1 MTEPNL
7 PKDPEP
13 EQRSFQFETSGVHAG
28 LNRSENG
35 VQDAPIYAST
45 SFVFDNSA
53 HGAAIFGMTAD
64 AFCYSRIAN
73 PTVDV
78 FETRM
83 AALENGA
90 AALAAASGQA
100 ALFMTITALAQAG
113 DNIVIAS
120 HACDVSK
127 TIFKNRLPPFGITV
141 RFVESGDVDCIRQA
155 IDGNTKGVF
164 VESISSTDLLVSDI
178 STLAVVAHN
187 AGVPLIVDNT
197 AGAGGF
203 LLRPL
208 DHGADIIVE
217 SAAEWLGISGSN
229 AAGVIIDS
237 GKFDWVKNQAR
248 FPQFFEQAPGF
259 HGLRLWEKFGNLV
272 FISFARIAVLR
283 DMGPCLNPFE
293 AFQLLAGLETLSVR
307 LERISSNA
315 AKLATWL
322 ESDNRVE
329 EVRYPGLQTNPSYNL
344 SKKYCPRGYGGLLS
358 IKLKSAKDLV
368 WTKSKVVSFGASI
381 GGSKTIIVKREQPHE
396 DQRQA
401 GSIYVSIGLENI
413 DDIISDFKEVLESV

>member
-1 MTEPNL
+1 MAEQNL

-13 EQRSFQFETSGVHAG
+13 EQSSFHFETSGVHAG
-28 LNRSENG
+28 LNRSDNG
-35 VQDAPIYAST
+35 VQNTPIYAST

-78 FETRM
+78 FEKRT

-100 ALFMTITALAQAG
+100 ALFMAITALAQAG
-113 DNIVIAS
+113 SNIVVAS
-120 HACDVSK
+120 QVCDSSRNV
-127 TIFKNRLPPFGITV
+127 FRYRLPALGITV
-141 RFVESGDVDCIRQA
+141 RFVESGDVELVGRA
-155 IDGNTKGVF
+155 IDGDTKGVF

-178 STLAVVAHN
+178 AALATVAHE

-197 AGAGGF
+197 AGAAGF
-203 LLRPL
+203 LLRPI

-217 SAAEWLGISGSN
+217 SAAEWLSISGSN
-229 AAGVIIDS
+229 AAGIVIDS
-237 GKFDWVKNQAR
+237 GNFDWEKNQSR
-248 FPQFFEQAPGF
+248 FPQFFERAPGF
-259 HGLRLWEKFGNLV
+259 HGLKLWEKFGHLV

-315 AKLATWL
+315 ARLAAWL
-322 ESDNRVE
+322 ELDERVGV
-329 EVRYPGLQTNPSYNL
+329 VRYPGLESNASYSL
-344 SKKYCPRGYGGLLS
+344 SKKYCQRGYGGLLS
-358 IKLKSAKDLV
+358 IKLKTAKEPV
-368 WTKSKVVSFGASI
+368 WTKSKVISL
-381 GGSKTIIVKREQPHE
+381 GGRTIIVKSKGIHQ
-396 DQRQA
+396 DQRQEE
-401 GSIYVSIGLENI
+401 SIYISVGLENI
-413 DDIISDFKEVLESV
+413 DDIISDFQEVLASVKQN